1 MSEPTFD
8 NPIDQH
14 HYDTITERLGV
25 NRLKAEADAA
35 AGREPVFDEQ
45 PLDAEPAV
53 AQPAESLRDLA
64 TEAAVLK
71 LLAER
76 VAAAQKD
83 VKARTQRALD
93 VAEKRDGTER
103 VVASLPTG
111 EQVATISL
119 RKGETGPVVTDE
131 EALARWI
138 RKTWPDEEWTTTRIV
153 REVKPWKLAE
163 LLAEMDAAESA
174 KLVDK
179 TTGEVLDVPGVV
191 IKPTRARTY
200 AITWRKGG
208 KDTTAEAWRSGAL
221 AQQLAAITAG
231 GEAA

>member
-1 MSEPTFD
+1 MS
-8 NPIDQH
+8 
-14 HYDTITERLGV
+14 
-25 NRLKAEADAA
+25 AEQQT
-35 AGREPVFDEQ
+35 EQ
-45 PLDAEPAV
+45 PV
-53 AQPAESLRDLA
+53 ESLRELA
-64 TEAAVLK
+64 TQEAVLK

-93 VAEKRDGTER
+93 AAQKRDGTER
-103 VVASLPTG
+103 VGAYLPTG

-131 EALARWI
+131 EALARWV
-138 RKTWPDEEWTTTRIV
+138 RQTWPDEEWTETRIV
-153 REVKPWKLAE
+153 RTVKPWRLAE
-163 LLAEMDAAESA
+163 MLAEMDAAGAA

-191 IKPTRARTY
+191 IKPTRARTHG
-200 AITWRKGG
+200 ITWRAGG
-208 KDTTAEAWRSGAL
+208 KEQTAEAWRTGVL

>member
-1 MSEPTFD
+1 MTAQTFAD
-8 NPIDQH
+8 PIEQH
-14 HYDTITERLGV
+14 HYDTITERMGV
-25 NRLKAEADAA
+25 NRLKAEAEAA
-35 AGREPVFDEQ
+35 AGHEPPLDDDQ
-45 PLDAEPAV
+45 ALDAEPAV
-53 AQPAESLRDLA
+53 AEPVESLRDLA

-71 LLAER
+71 LLSER

-93 VAEKRDGTER
+93 EAEKRDGTER
-103 VVASLPTG
+103 VAASLPTG

-131 EALARWI
+131 EALARFI
-138 RKTWPDEEWTTTRIV
+138 RKQWPAEEWTTTRIV

-163 LLAEMDAAESA
+163 LLAEMDAAGAA

-179 TTGEVLDVPGVV
+179 VTGEVLDVPGVI

-208 KDTTAEAWRSGAL
+208 KDTTAEAWRTGAL

-231 GEAA
+231 GEG

>member
-8 NPIDQH
+8 DPIAQH
-14 HYDTITERLGV
+14 HYDTITEALGV
-25 NRLKAEADAA
+25 QRLKVEADAA
-35 AGREPVFDEQ
+35 AGREPTFDEQ

-93 VAEKRDGTER
+93 AAEKRDGTER

-131 EALARWI
+131 EALARWV
-138 RKTWPDEEWTTTRIV
+138 RQQWPDEEWTTTRIV

-163 LLAEMDAAESA
+163 LLAEMDAAEAA

-208 KDTTAEAWRSGAL
+208 KDTTAAAWRSGAL